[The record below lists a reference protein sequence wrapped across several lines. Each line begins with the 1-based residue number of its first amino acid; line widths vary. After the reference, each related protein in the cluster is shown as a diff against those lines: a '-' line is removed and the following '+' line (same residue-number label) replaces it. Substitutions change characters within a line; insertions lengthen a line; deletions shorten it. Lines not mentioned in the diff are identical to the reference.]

1 MISFLGTGLLGSAFV
16 RALLKKGEQVK
27 VWNRSKVKAE
37 ALVAEGALPAETLAD
52 AVQGVSR
59 VHLVL
64 SDDASVDSVLAAA
77 EPALQP
83 GTYLIDH
90 TTTSVDGARKR
101 TAEWAAKG
109 IHYVHVPVFMGP
121 ANALEGSGVMLL
133 SGAPAL
139 LEPLR
144 PWLAPMTGKLVE
156 LGEETGRAAAV
167 KLLGNMFL
175 ITLTGG
181 FSDMLATAQ
190 AMDVPPTAISDL
202 FASWNPGALAPG
214 RYQRIVSAPF
224 DEPSWELQMARK
236 DARLMME
243 EAAKGGKELTVI
255 PAVAKVM
262 DEWIEKGFGKKDW
275 TVIVKDHLP
284 GE

>member
-16 RALLKKGEQVK
+16 KALLKKGEQVK
-27 VWNRSKVKAE
+27 VWNRSKEKAE
-37 ALVAEGALPAETLAD
+37 ALVAEGAVLAETPVD
-52 AVQGVSR
+52 AVSGMSR

-77 EPALQP
+77 EPGLQQ
-83 GTYLIDH
+83 GTYVIDH
-90 TTTSVDGARKR
+90 TTTSVEGARRR

-109 IHYVHVPVFMGP
+109 INYVHLPVFMGP

-133 SGAPAL
+133 AGHPAL
-139 LEPLR
+139 LDPIR

-156 LGEETGRAAAV
+156 LGPETGRAAAV

-190 AMDVPPTAISDL
+190 AMNVPPSAISEL

-214 RYQRIVSAPF
+214 RYERILSAPF
-224 DEPSWELQMARK
+224 DAPSWELQMARK

-243 EAAKGGKELTVI
+243 EAAKGGKTLTVI

-262 DEWIEKGFGKKDW
+262 DEWIAKGFGQKDW
-275 TVIVKDHLP
+275 TVITKDHLP
-284 GE
+284 EN